1 MHLLWKFLPLKL
13 MTIQYLN
20 EFITFEINI
29 WDKFCDIFHSTGLK
43 TNLKMALKTFSTTSS

>member
-13 MTIQYLN
+13 ITIQYLH

-29 WDKFCDIFHSTGLK
+29 WDKFCDVFHSTGLK
-43 TNLKMALKTFSTTSS
+43 TNPKMALKTFSTTSS